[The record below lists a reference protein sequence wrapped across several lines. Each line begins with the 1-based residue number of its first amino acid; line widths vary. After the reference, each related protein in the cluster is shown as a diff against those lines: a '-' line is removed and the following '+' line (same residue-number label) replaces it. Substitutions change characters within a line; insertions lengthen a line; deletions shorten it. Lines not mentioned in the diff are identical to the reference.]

1 LEGSVSTRPGV
12 EHPFIFSGKTAPL
25 DRRAALALHL
35 DAGDLLI
42 ALI

>member
-1 LEGSVSTRPGV
+1 MGFELPTASPR
-12 EHPFIFSGKTAPL
+12 KTAPL
-25 DRRAALALHL
+25 DPRAANALHL